1 MLGSFLQFVLDVFGG
16 MIELF
21 QYTELGGF
29 TLENVLSGRKYL
41 KALLFLLLSLLLR
54 LLLVLLL

>member
-29 TLENVLSGRKYL
+29 TLENVLVAVIIVTIVARTVIVKFGE
-41 KALLFLLLSLLLR
+41 
-54 LLLVLLL
+54 

>member
-1 MLGSFLQFVLDVFGG
+1 MIIFLQFVLDVFGG

-29 TLENVLSGRKYL
+29 TLENVLVAVVIVTIVARTVIVKFGE
-41 KALLFLLLSLLLR
+41 
-54 LLLVLLL
+54 

>member
-16 MIELF
+16 MIGLL

-29 TLENVLSGRKYL
+29 TLEGVLVAILIVTIVARTVIVKFGE
-41 KALLFLLLSLLLR
+41 
-54 LLLVLLL
+54 

>member
-29 TLENVLSGRKYL
+29 TLENVLVAVVIVTIVARTVIVKFGE
-41 KALLFLLLSLLLR
+41 
-54 LLLVLLL
+54 